1 MMGKFMI
8 ATFTDLILRVVLAV
22 ILSKTSFGA
31 SGIWLAWP
39 LGWVTACYLSV
50 RFYLS
55 GEWNHEEVN
64 AEEPLALSE

>member
-1 MMGKFMI
+1 
-8 ATFTDLILRVVLAV
+8 VLAV